1 MRDICSD
8 WDQDV
13 ETLADS
19 ALEDLEETVSWFTG
33 SVLSTCLG
41 QTLGV
46 INLLTKT
53 GIGRFKDV
61 LFIIRPFNGED
72 IFMKMF

>member
-1 MRDICSD
+1 MRSEMRDICSD
-8 WDQDV
+8 WDQDL
-13 ETLADS
+13 ERLADS

-33 SVLSTCLG
+33 SVLSNFLG

-53 GIGRFKDV
+53 RT
-61 LFIIRPFNGED
+61 P
-72 IFMKMF
+72 

>member
-13 ETLADS
+13 ERLVDS

-33 SVLSTCLG
+33 SVLSNFLG

-53 GIGRFKDV
+53 RT
-61 LFIIRPFNGED
+61 P
-72 IFMKMF
+72 

>member
-1 MRDICSD
+1 MSSEMRDICSD

-33 SVLSTCLG
+33 SALSNFLG

-53 GIGRFKDV
+53 RTIQRC
-61 LFIIRPFNGED
+61 FIYC
-72 IFMKMF
+72 KTS